1 MIDSQEMLPTP
12 DSQNEELNVAQNE
25 EQVEKVLNLPQSQSE
40 IVARLKELA
49 EGDVT
54 TSKTEQDLLKQA
66 FYKNH
71 KANTVAAYN
80 AYIEAGG
87 APEAYIPAI
96 DPQEEELKATM
107 QIIKQKR
114 AVQIAAAEQAK
125 AENLQKKLNIIERIK
140 NMIATPEEA
149 NQSYNEFKDL
159 QAQWKEIKNIPAE
172 KATELWKNYQ
182 LYVEQYYDLLK
193 LNSEFREYD
202 FRKNLEAKTRLCEA
216 AEKLSEESD
225 IISAFQQLQ
234 GLHQEYKEIGPVA
247 KDLRESIW
255 TRFKNASTII
265 NKRHQEH
272 FETIKAK
279 EEENLERKT
288 NLCKQIESINFAE
301 LKTFADWDKQT
312 KIIIDLQAEWKNIGF
327 APQKMNVK
335 IFERF
340 RAACDTFFEQKASY
354 FQVLKDELN
363 QNLVKKKALCEK
375 AEAMKESTDWKATGD
390 AFIKMQKEWKS
401 IGAVPRKYSDA
412 LWKQFVAA
420 CDYFFEQKNKAS
432 ESTRTSENENLAQKK
447 NIIEQLKT
455 LAEGGV
461 ENIAEQVRQLTK
473 QWNEIGH
480 VPFKEKD
487 KVYAEY
493 KEIVDKLYK
502 ELNVNTAKRRLDHFK
517 NALKTN
523 LNKEGNSLQRE
534 RERLI
539 RAYEAMKNDI
549 QTYENNLG
557 FLNSRS
563 KSGNSLVNDLKK
575 KVDKLKDELS
585 LIVEKIKTVDEQ
597 MKNAE

>member
-12 DSQNEELNVAQNE
+12 DSQNEELNVTQNE

-375 AEAMKESTDWKATGD
+375 AEAMKESTDWKVTAD
-390 AFIKMQKEWKS
+390 K
-401 IGAVPRKYSDA
+401 
-412 LWKQFVAA
+412 
-420 CDYFFEQKNKAS
+420 
-432 ESTRTSENENLAQKK
+432 
-447 NIIEQLKT
+447 
-455 LAEGGV
+455 
-461 ENIAEQVRQLTK
+461 LTK
-473 QWNEIGH
+473 LQQEMRSSKCKRSGR
-480 VPFKEKD
+480 
-487 KVYAEY
+487 
-493 KEIVDKLYK
+493 
-502 ELNVNTAKRRLDHFK
+502 ELVLFHANTLMRC
-517 NALKTN
+517 
-523 LNKEGNSLQRE
+523 GSSL
-534 RERLI
+534 
-539 RAYEAMKNDI
+539 
-549 QTYENNLG
+549 
-557 FLNSRS
+557 
-563 KSGNSLVNDLKK
+563 
-575 KVDKLKDELS
+575 
-585 LIVEKIKTVDEQ
+585 
-597 MKNAE
+597 

>member
-1 MIDSQEMLPTP
+1 MIDSQEMLPTTE
-12 DSQNEELNVAQNE
+12 SQNEEMNVTQIE
-25 EQVEKVLNLPQSQSE
+25 EQEEKVLTIPQSQSE

-54 TSKTEQDLLKQA
+54 TSKAEQDLLKQA

-71 KANTVAAYN
+71 KTNTVAAYN
-80 AYIEAGG
+80 AYIESGG

-96 DPQEEELKATM
+96 DPEEEELKAIM

-114 AVQIAAAEQAK
+114 AEQIAAAEQAK
-125 AENLQKKLNIIERIK
+125 AENLQKKLDIIERIK

-159 QAQWKEIKNIPAE
+159 QAQWKEIKNVPAE
-172 KATELWKNYQ
+172 KATELWKSYQ

-255 TRFKNASTII
+255 TRFKNASTVI

-272 FETIKAK
+272 FEAIKAK
-279 EEENLERKT
+279 EEENLARKT
-288 NLCKQIESINFAE
+288 NLCEQIEIINFAE

-312 KIIIDLQAEWKNIGF
+312 KLIIDLQAEWKTIGF

-340 RAACDTFFEQKASY
+340 RAACDTFFEQK
-354 FQVLKDELN
+354 
-363 QNLVKKKALCEK
+363 
-375 AEAMKESTDWKATGD
+375 
-390 AFIKMQKEWKS
+390 
-401 IGAVPRKYSDA
+401 
-412 LWKQFVAA
+412 
-420 CDYFFEQKNKAS
+420 NKAS
-432 ESTRTSENENLAQKK
+432 ESARSSENENLAQKK
-447 NIIEQLKT
+447 SVIEQLKT
-455 LAEGGV
+455 LAEGGA

-502 ELNVNTAKRRLDHFK
+502 ELNTNTAKRRLDHFK
-517 NALKTN
+517 NSLKNN

-575 KVDKLKDELS
+575 KVDKLKGELS
-585 LIVEKIKTVDEQ
+585 LIVEKIKTVDDQ
-597 MKNAE
+597 IKNAE

>member
-96 DPQEEELKATM
+96 DPQEEDLKATM

-172 KATELWKNYQ
+172 KTTELWKNYQ

-432 ESTRTSENENLAQKK
+432 ESTRSSENENLAQKK

-455 LAEGGV
+455 LTEGGV

-563 KSGNSLVNDLKK
+563 KGGNSLVNDLKK

>member
-12 DSQNEELNVAQNE
+12 ESPNEDLNVTQNE
-25 EQVEKVLNLPQSQSE
+25 EQVEKVLNIPQSQSE
-40 IVARLKELA
+40 IVTRLKELA

-54 TSKTEQDLLKQA
+54 TSKTEQNLLKQA
-66 FYKNH
+66 FYKKH
-71 KANTVAAYN
+71 KANTIAAYN
-80 AYIEAGG
+80 AFIEAGG

-96 DPQEEELKATM
+96 VPEEEELKAIM

-114 AVQIAAAEQAK
+114 AEQIAAAEQAK
-125 AENLQKKLNIIERIK
+125 AENLQKKLDIIERIK

-149 NQSYNEFKDL
+149 NQLYNEFKDL
-159 QAQWKEIKNIPAE
+159 QAQWKEIKNVPAE
-172 KATELWKNYQ
+172 KATELWKSYQ
-182 LYVEQYYDLLK
+182 LYVEQYYDILK

-255 TRFKNASTII
+255 TRFKNASNVI

-272 FETIKAK
+272 FEAIKAN
-279 EEENLERKT
+279 EEENLARKT
-288 NLCKQIESINFAE
+288 SLCEQIEIINFAE

-312 KIIIDLQAEWKNIGF
+312 KFIIDLQAEWKTIGF

-363 QNLVKKKALCEK
+363 QNLAKKKALCEK

-432 ESTRTSENENLAQKK
+432 ESTRSSENENLAQKK
-447 NIIEQLKT
+447 NVIEQLKA

-473 QWNEIGH
+473 KWNEIGH

-502 ELNVNTAKRRLDHFK
+502 ELNTNTTKRRLDHFK
-517 NALKTN
+517 NSLKTN

-575 KVDKLKDELS
+575 KVDKLKGELS
-585 LIVEKIKTVDEQ
+585 LIVEKIKTVDDQ

>member
-1 MIDSQEMLPTP
+1 MIDSQEMLPTTE
-12 DSQNEELNVAQNE
+12 SQNEEMNVTQIE
-25 EQVEKVLNLPQSQSE
+25 EQEEKVLTIPQSQSE

-54 TSKTEQDLLKQA
+54 TSKAEQDLLKQA

-71 KANTVAAYN
+71 KTNTVAAYN

-96 DPQEEELKATM
+96 DPEEEELKAIM

-114 AVQIAAAEQAK
+114 AEQIAEAERAK
-125 AENLQKKLNIIERIK
+125 AENLQKKLDIIERIK

-149 NQSYNEFKDL
+149 NQSYNEFKEL
-159 QAQWKEIKNIPAE
+159 QGQWKEIKNIPAE

-216 AEKLSEESD
+216 AEKLSKETD

-255 TRFKNASTII
+255 TRFKNASTVI

-272 FETIKAK
+272 FEAIKAK
-279 EEENLERKT
+279 EEENLARKT
-288 NLCKQIESINFAE
+288 NLCEQIEIINFAE

-312 KIIIDLQAEWKNIGF
+312 KLIIDLQAEWKTIGF

-363 QNLVKKKALCEK
+363 QNLAKKKALCEK

-390 AFIKMQKEWKS
+390 AFIKMQEEWKS
-401 IGAVPRKYSDA
+401 MGAVPRKYSDA

-432 ESTRTSENENLAQKK
+432 ESTRSSENENLAQKK
-447 NIIEQLKT
+447 NVIEQLKA

-473 QWNEIGH
+473 KWNEIGH

-502 ELNVNTAKRRLDHFK
+502 ELNTNTTKRRLDHFK
-517 NALKTN
+517 NSLKTN

-575 KVDKLKDELS
+575 KVDKLKGELS
-585 LIVEKIKTVDEQ
+585 LIVEKIKTVDDQ

>member
-12 DSQNEELNVAQNE
+12 ESPNEDLNVTQNE
-25 EQVEKVLNLPQSQSE
+25 EQVEKVLNIPQSQSE
-40 IVARLKELA
+40 IVTRLKELA

-54 TSKTEQDLLKQA
+54 TSKTEQNLLKQA

-71 KANTVAAYN
+71 KANTIAAYN

-96 DPQEEELKATM
+96 DPEEEELKAIM

-114 AVQIAAAEQAK
+114 AEQIAAAEQAK
-125 AENLQKKLNIIERIK
+125 AENLQKKLDIIERIK

-149 NQSYNEFKDL
+149 NQLYNEFKDL
-159 QAQWKEIKNIPAE
+159 QAQWKEIKNVPAE
-172 KATELWKNYQ
+172 KATELWKSYQ
-182 LYVEQYYDLLK
+182 LYVEQYYDILK

-255 TRFKNASTII
+255 TRFKNASNVI

-272 FETIKAK
+272 FEAIKAK
-279 EEENLERKT
+279 EEENLARKT
-288 NLCKQIESINFAE
+288 SLCEQIEIINFAE

-312 KIIIDLQAEWKNIGF
+312 KFIIDLQAEWKTIGF

-363 QNLVKKKALCEK
+363 QNLAKKKALCEK

-432 ESTRTSENENLAQKK
+432 ESTRSSENENLAQKK
-447 NIIEQLKT
+447 NVIEQLKA

-473 QWNEIGH
+473 KWNEIGH

-502 ELNVNTAKRRLDHFK
+502 ELNTNTTKRKLDHFK
-517 NALKTN
+517 NSLKTN

-575 KVDKLKDELS
+575 KVDKLKGELS
-585 LIVEKIKTVDEQ
+585 LIVEKIKTVDDQ